1 MNNFYGWAMSD
12 YLPYGGFKQL
22 KNLDGFDVGSI
33 CEKGKIG
40 YILEVDL
47 ELLEKLH
54 LLHNDYSLVPEKH
67 QISYDKLSDYC
78 KKIADGYEIKVG
90 EVKKLISNLGSK
102 PNYVVYYRNLQLY
115 LSLGN
120 KLTKIH
126 RVVKVKHCNWM
137 KIYINFNTEKEQ
149 MLPIVL
155 NKTFL
160 H

>member
-54 LLHNDYSLVPEKH
+54 LLHNDYSLW
-67 QISYDKLSDYC
+67 D
-78 KKIADGYEIKVG
+78 
-90 EVKKLISNLGSK
+90 
-102 PNYVVYYRNLQLY
+102 
-115 LSLGN
+115 
-120 KLTKIH
+120 
-126 RVVKVKHCNWM
+126 
-137 KIYINFNTEKEQ
+137 
-149 MLPIVL
+149 
-155 NKTFL
+155 
-160 H
+160 